1 MNHTPYRAVTKGF
14 ENPAQVVNSKRETI
28 AVIYS
33 DVEGGDQYENAR
45 LFAAAPDL
53 LAALESLNAAVI
65 RAGHGNTAMPELS
78 QAWAAIAKATGETKK

>member
-14 ENPAQVVNSKRETI
+14 ENPAQIVNRKGKTI

-33 DVEGGDQYENAR
+33 DAEGGDQYDTAP

-53 LAALESLNAAVI
+53 LAACLLARENLSPVYSTDHLLMRMLND
-65 RAGHGNTAMPELS
+65 
-78 QAWAAIAKATGETKK
+78 AINKSTGE

>member
-14 ENPAQVVNSKRETI
+14 ENPAQVVNSRRETI

-53 LAALESLNAAVI
+53 LAALRMIQEAAS
-65 RAGHGNTAMPELS
+65 GHVPLVNGWVLS
-78 QAWAAIAKATGETKK
+78 VARAAITKATGETKK

>member
-53 LAALESLNAAVI
+53 LSALRMIEE
-65 RAGHGNTAMPELS
+65 TASSHVPLVNHWVRS
-78 QAWAAIAKATGETKK
+78 VARAAIAKATN